1 MSRFQNASTDG
12 LVCALVNEPIISHVR
27 QAENCQVQNYY
38 KGKCFRRKIVVGKS
52 SETCRNR
59 VKTEFGGGRFSTMS
73 ETHFLKFRNKS
84 GEQPISGFVSEYRRQ
99 VGLLLYST
107 ARPALR

>member
-1 MSRFQNASTDG
+1 MLGRLKTAKSKIFIREKS
-12 LVCALVNEPIISHVR
+12 
-27 QAENCQVQNYY
+27 
-38 KGKCFRRKIVVGKS
+38 FRRKIVVGS
-52 SETCRNR
+52 SSKTCRNR

-73 ETHFLKFRNKS
+73 ETHFFKFRNKS